1 MQTLVC
7 FTTMELPRV
16 IKRDQGP
23 GYKSEWVKLF
33 LQQWSVSHAFGIP
46 HNPQG
51 QSIVEG
57 TKASLKTMLL
67 KQKRENIISPQE
79 KLDNTA
85 FTLDF

>member
-1 MQTLVC
+1 MHL
-7 FTTMELPRV
+7 
-16 IKRDQGP
+16 
-23 GYKSEWVKLF
+23 
-33 LQQWSVSHAFGIP
+33 AFHII
-46 HNPQG
+46 PQG